1 MTAFFLPLPSD
12 MPEDVQRVEAQ
23 LTGPGGYFEVVEE
36 DVLGERMSV
45 MKNRTRSMRELLTN
59 SVNFGDAEYA
69 GFTSDGAN
77 WRRYTYAEHAR
88 LVASTAAVLRD
99 EYGVVPGDRVAI
111 LGANS
116 PEWIV
121 TFWAATA
128 LGAVAVG
135 LNGWWTA
142 PEIQYGVAD
151 SDPKV
156 LVADA
161 RRLARLDG
169 ADVGVPVVEME
180 TGFDAL
186 WHAHPN
192 AALPDQPIAEDDP
205 AIILYTSGTTGRPK
219 VRSTRTATCSP
230 SSP

>member
-12 MPEDVQRVEAQ
+12 IPEDVRRVEAE
-23 LTGPGGYFEVVEE
+23 LTGPGGFFEVVEE

-45 MKNRTRSMRELLTN
+45 VKNRTRSLRDLLVN
-59 SVNFGDAEYA
+59 SVNHGDAEYA
-69 GFTSDGAN
+69 GFTSDGDT
-77 WRRYTYAEHAR
+77 WRRFSYGEHGR
-88 LVASTAAVLRD
+88 LVASAAAVLRD
-99 EYGVVPGDRVAI
+99 EYGVGPGDRVAI
-111 LGANS
+111 LAANG

-142 PEIQYGVAD
+142 PEIRYGVSDA
-151 SDPKV
+151 DPKV

-161 RRLARLDG
+161 RRLARLEG
-169 ADVGVPVVEME
+169 ADPGVPVVEIE
-180 TGFDAL
+180 SAFDAV
-186 WHAHPN
+186 WRAHAN
-192 AALPDQPIAEDDP
+192 ADLPDQPIAEDDP

-219 VRSTRTATCSP
+219 GAINTHRNVLA
-230 SSP
+230 SSR